1 MKSAPHRVL
10 IVYAYDIG
18 QLSLCYSLTLK
29 LTQTPTLTVNVLLL
43 IKKHDVVH
51 FSGRPATSI
60 QNHTPGF
67 I

>member
-43 IKKHDVVH
+43 IKK
-51 FSGRPATSI
+51 T
-60 QNHTPGF
+60 
-67 I
+67 